1 MGKSQSEILVSIGFP
16 VYNARKRLGRAL
28 DSLLAQTH
36 ANFELILSDNGS
48 TDGTDELCRE
58 YAKKD
63 PRIRLSPN
71 SKNIGMFKNF
81 SKVLHEAKG
90 EYFMWAAADDQ
101 WKPEFIA
108 SMLAELEANP
118 EAGVSM
124 CAARR
129 LRPDDTFIDEIRFPG
144 RLDPN
149 PKSNLSMSLS
159 MISSVKYNLYVYGL
173 FRRETLTKAIAGSR
187 EMPSSE
193 RWMLCRMALGRR
205 FRYVDEIL
213 YIRTNHR
220 IHFAKRY
227 PGDPYGLAKRRS
239 EARIVDLR
247 PVADTFRIVLKANY
261 IPFRRKLF
269 LPLVLARLS
278 YYKIKWALVVSW
290 RKRFGRVKPPAE
302 AVEAG
307 GKNK

>member
-1 MGKSQSEILVSIGFP
+1 MGNNQSDIFVSIGFP
-16 VYNARKRLGRAL
+16 AYNARERMARAL

-36 ANFELILSDNGS
+36 ANFELILADNAS

-58 YAKKD
+58 YAAKD

-71 SKNIGMFKNF
+71 RENIGMFKNF
-81 SKVLHEAKG
+81 DKVLREAKG

-108 SMLAELEANP
+108 TMLAELEANP
-118 EAGVSM
+118 DAGVAM

-129 LRPDDTFIDEIRFPG
+129 LRPDDTFIDEIRFQG

-149 PKSNLSMSLS
+149 NKSNLSMSLS

-173 FRRETLTKAIAGSR
+173 FRREILVQAIAGSR

-205 FRYVDEIL
+205 FRYIDEIL

-239 EARIVDLR
+239 EARIIDLR
-247 PVADTFRIVLKANY
+247 PVTDTFKLVLKADY

-269 LPLVLARLS
+269 LPLILAKLACF
-278 YYKIKWALVVSW
+278 KIKWTIIPAW
-290 RKRFGRVKPPAE
+290 RKRFGHEDPPAE
-302 AVEAG
+302 AAKAG
-307 GKNK
+307 GEKA